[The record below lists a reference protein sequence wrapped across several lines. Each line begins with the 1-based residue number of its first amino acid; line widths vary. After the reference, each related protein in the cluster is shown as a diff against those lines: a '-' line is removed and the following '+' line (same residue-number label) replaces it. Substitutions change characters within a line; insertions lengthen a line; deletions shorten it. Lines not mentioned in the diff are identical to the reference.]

1 MVAHVSTAVIVISG
15 KLNGLTDGMPYNY
28 FSFDVTRLT
37 KITGRK
43 QKNKR
48 LSIIKLTEEWE

>member
-1 MVAHVSTAVIVISG
+1 MVAHVSPAVIIISG
-15 KLNGLTDGMPYNY
+15 KLNGLTDEMLYTY

-43 QKNKR
+43 RKTKDFLL
-48 LSIIKLTEEWE
+48 LS